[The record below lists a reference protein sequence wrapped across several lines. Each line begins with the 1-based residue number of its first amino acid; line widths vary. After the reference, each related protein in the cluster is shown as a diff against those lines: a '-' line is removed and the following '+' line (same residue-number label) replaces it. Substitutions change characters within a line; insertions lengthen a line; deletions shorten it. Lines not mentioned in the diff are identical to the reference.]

1 MYKADYTKVYKSTFY
16 KKDFFKPGLCNTTAL
31 PNQTHLASGSAYTI
45 CKGTTDLTPGCTKL
59 YNEVIGLPGY
69 NWVHSKED
77 KNNPKKKKDRR
88 VWVASMWKT
97 PAYQP
102 VVVEIGGIS
111 MHVVENG
118 QCEEVTGLQS

>member
-1 MYKADYTKVYKSTFY
+1 MKAI
-16 KKDFFKPGLCNTTAL
+16 
-31 PNQTHLASGSAYTI
+31 PNQKHLATGSDKTI
-45 CKGTTDLTPGCTKL
+45 CKGTTDLTPGCTQT
-59 YNEVIGLPGY
+59 YSEVIGLPGY
-69 NWVHSKED
+69 NWVHSKET
-77 KNNPKKKKDRR
+77 KKEEKEKEKKKDRR
-88 VWVASMWKT
+88 IWIASMWKT